1 MSSSIPGASH
11 RSRGG
16 AVTHILAWVFVIGT
30 GTWMFHAYTEG
41 QFDPNRAPQVT
52 GSGEIVLKRDRA
64 GHFTAG
70 GTINGH
76 RVHFLVDTGA
86 TQIAVPAQ
94 LAERIGLERGMP
106 IQLMTAAGPARGYA
120 TRLDSVRLA
129 TLELKDAKAII
140 TEGLQPDTVLLGMNF
155 LRQLEIVQRR
165 DELILRPH
173 PVDGKRKS

>member
-1 MSSSIPGASH
+1 MSDAPH
-11 RSRGG
+11 RCDGG
-16 AVTHILAWVFVIGT
+16 AVTNILAWLFVIGT
-30 GTWMFHAYTEG
+30 MTWMFQAYTEG

-52 GSGEIVLKRDRA
+52 GAGEIVLKRDRA

-76 RVHFLVDTGA
+76 PVHFLLDTGA
-86 TQIAVPAQ
+86 TQVAIPAA
-94 LAERIGLERGMP
+94 LAERLGLKRGMP
-106 IQLMTAAGPARGYA
+106 IPLMTAAGPARGYA
-120 TRLDSVRLA
+120 TRLESVQLA

-140 TEGLQPDTVLLGMNF
+140 TEGLDADTVLLGMNF

-173 PVDGKRKS
+173 PPETKRRP